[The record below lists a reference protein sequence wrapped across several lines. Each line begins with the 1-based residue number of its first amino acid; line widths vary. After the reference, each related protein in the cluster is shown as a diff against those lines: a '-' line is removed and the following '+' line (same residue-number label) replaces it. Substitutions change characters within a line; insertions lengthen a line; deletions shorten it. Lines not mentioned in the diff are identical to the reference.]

1 MQVNTRR
8 ILLTASMPLRMYGI
22 GITFLLGFV
31 TFAGCETLQAKETPV
46 KITRASAPSP
56 SAVQLTLVADDFF
69 RPLLLTHAGDNSGRL
84 FIVEQTGKIW
94 IMKDGARLAAPFLDV
109 SDLIAEGASG
119 PKVNEGG
126 LLGLAFHPD
135 YPSNGSFFI
144 NYTDRSPGHGN
155 TVIERLQVSADNPD
169 LALVNSRQ
177 LIMHVEQ
184 PTQNHN
190 GGHLAF
196 GPDGYLYIGM
206 GDGGTRKDIM
216 GAGQN
221 RQLLLGKILR
231 IDVDSAAP
239 YAIPPDNPFVGES
252 AARDEIWS
260 YGLRN
265 PWRFSFDRLT
275 GDMYLGDVGS
285 RAWEEV
291 NFQSAD
297 SLGGENYGWNFWEG
311 NDNFSGEEA
320 PNHVP
325 PFFVYGHNHGCAVNG
340 GYLYRGEKI
349 ADLQAVYVFG
359 DFCSAR
365 IWASWRESENKKW
378 RVIEFIKKEGIRITS
393 FGEDEAGEIYVLDY
407 GGKIYRFDPADA

>member
-1 MQVNTRR
+1 MKDFTRR
-8 ILLTASMPLRMYGI
+8 ILLTSSVKIRICFFGV
-22 GITFLLGFV
+22 TFLLGSM
-31 TFAGCETLQAKETPV
+31 TFAGCETVQAEKTPV
-46 KITRASAPSP
+46 MITRASAPSA
-56 SAVQLTLVADDFF
+56 SEIQLTLIADDFF

-94 IMKDGARLAAPFLDV
+94 IMKDGVRLDAPFLDV
-109 SDLIAEGASG
+109 SDLISEEPFG
-119 PKVNEGG
+119 PKVSEQG

-144 NYTDRSPGHGN
+144 NYTDRRPGHGN
-155 TVIERLQVSADNPD
+155 TIIERLQVSADNPD
-169 LALVNSRQ
+169 LAQVGSRQ
-177 LIMHVEQ
+177 LILHVEQ
-184 PTQNHN
+184 PTKSHN

-196 GPDGYLYIGM
+196 GPDGYLYIGV
-206 GDGGTRKDIM
+206 GDGGTKKDLL

-221 RQLLLGKILR
+221 RQLLLGSILR
-231 IDVDSAAP
+231 IDVDSATP
-239 YAIPPDNPFVGES
+239 YAIPPDNPFVEES
-252 AARDEIWS
+252 AALDEIWS

-291 NFQSAD
+291 NFQPAD
-297 SLGGENYGWNFWEG
+297 SLGGENYGWNYWEG

-320 PNHVP
+320 PNYVP

-340 GYLYRGEKI
+340 GYVYRGEKI
-349 ADLQAVYVFG
+349 VDLQAVYLFG

-365 IWASWRESENKKW
+365 IWASWRDSADKKW
-378 RVIEFIKKEGIRITS
+378 RVIEFLKKEGIGITG

-407 GGKIYRFDPADA
+407 GGKIYRFDPASD